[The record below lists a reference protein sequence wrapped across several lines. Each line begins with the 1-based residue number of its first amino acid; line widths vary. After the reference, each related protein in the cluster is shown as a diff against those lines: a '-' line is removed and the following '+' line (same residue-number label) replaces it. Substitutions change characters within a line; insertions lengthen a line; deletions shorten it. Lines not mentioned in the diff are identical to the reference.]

1 MGLEERHPL
10 AKGDEFQLLQELINR
25 NENKNVVLGI
35 PTKTLLYEVRAK
47 SRFPNMIKWSPLPTD
62 PRTRGLAIDNNAE
75 KVIKIGFPGTAKSS
89 KGYDSIPNLAAK
101 IKKEKLNFKI
111 IVQQANY
118 EWDTYQ
124 FSRQKIKELMGEDFL
139 EYGSVLSVIEYEKL
153 FHQYDVIFLPYKFEE
168 YVNSDSGI
176 LYEAAN
182 WGIPVI
188 CPDGLGFSTEAFDY
202 GIGLNPDSFETFLD
216 LFEYSSSEELSTQI
230 SAYNKARD
238 LAIADPLELL

>member
-1 MGLEERHPL
+1 
-10 AKGDEFQLLQELINR
+10 
-25 NENKNVVLGI
+25 
-35 PTKTLLYEVRAK
+35 
-47 SRFPNMIKWSPLPTD
+47 
-62 PRTRGLAIDNNAE
+62 
-75 KVIKIGFPGTAKSS
+75 
-89 KGYDSIPNLAAK
+89 
-101 IKKEKLNFKI
+101 
-111 IVQQANY
+111 
-118 EWDTYQ
+118 
-124 FSRQKIKELMGEDFL
+124 MGEDLL

-153 FHQYDVIFLPYKFEE
+153 FHQYDVIFLTYKFEE

-230 SAYNKARD
+230 
-238 LAIADPLELL
+238 